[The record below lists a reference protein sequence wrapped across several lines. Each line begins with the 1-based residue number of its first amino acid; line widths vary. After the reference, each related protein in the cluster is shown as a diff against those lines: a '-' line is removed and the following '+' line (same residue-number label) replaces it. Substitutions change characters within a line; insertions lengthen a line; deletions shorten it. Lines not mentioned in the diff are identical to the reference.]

1 MVGRGHR
8 CTRPLEGTSNDF
20 TWRDPVAAKIVSYKI
35 GAGNHIVTL
44 HEREDEMKIR
54 ALRFKNGGM
63 DCYFHYAGICVRPVQ
78 YLNEFACENKG
89 KWTEAFCT
97 GSEYNEK
104 VACETPG
111 TWNEGMCSAPSST
124 TETGTTAANIF
135 VTFT

>member
-1 MVGRGHR
+1 
-8 CTRPLEGTSNDF
+8 
-20 TWRDPVAAKIVSYKI
+20 
-35 GAGNHIVTL
+35 
-44 HEREDEMKIR
+44 MKIR
-54 ALRFKNGGM
+54 ALRFQEWGV

-124 TETGTTAANIF
+124 TETGTTAANTF
-135 VTFT
+135 VTTSAYLTAPTSANDIGRIEITGATMDGAS